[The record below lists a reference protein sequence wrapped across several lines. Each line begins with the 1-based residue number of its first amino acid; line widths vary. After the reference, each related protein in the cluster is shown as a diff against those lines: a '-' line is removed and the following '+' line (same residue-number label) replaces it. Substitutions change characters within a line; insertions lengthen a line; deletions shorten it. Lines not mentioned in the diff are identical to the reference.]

1 VSNPNPD
8 ALKAR
13 QAKKR
18 KSKPKDLKAV
28 AAIVWDALETARALL
43 ENEDPQMQLKAC
55 HGVFQGATAY
65 AKVYEV
71 GELEARLEALEVSMP
86 NQKPGSSS
94 SGLRRVA

>member
-1 VSNPNPD
+1 MPNPNPHQ
-8 ALKAR
+8 AR
-13 QAKKR
+13 TARKR

-55 HGVFQGATAY
+55 HGVFQGAAAY

-71 GELEARLEALEVSMP
+71 GELEARLEALEASLG
-86 NQKPGSSS
+86 NQKLGSSS
-94 SGLRRVA
+94 LRRVA